1 LHSFLRNCSTE
12 YVEDFYGEARSLWSG
27 KIKTA
32 SASPT
37 QTDDEELKR
46 AAHLR
51 LDRGRAAEVPH
62 VDLAALG
69 VHHDGDGEALLL
81 VEAPDGADGGPMPLP
96 VAVAHVEPGH
106 VHPADGERLELVRA
120 RGGGAHGADELGAA
134 RAPEPVLPQ
143 LGLRGGV
150 HVDGP
155 VGRKDPVR
163 VRGEGG
169 EVGGGRGGGAEAE
182 GEAVRAEM
190 EEGSGRGRRE
200 GRAGGGPVGL
210 RCVQKGVG
218 GAGHGDGGWGMGAV
232 VDWSGMGGRCGAVA
246 SACENF
252 LVLLC
257 RVRWRRLRGG
267 LTVCCGRG
275 DVAGYFWRFCPT
287 LAAQC
292 LDMLTGPDL

>member
-1 LHSFLRNCSTE
+1 
-12 YVEDFYGEARSLWSG
+12 
-27 KIKTA
+27 
-32 SASPT
+32 
-37 QTDDEELKR
+37 
-46 AAHLR
+46 
-51 LDRGRAAEVPH
+51 

-155 VGRKDPVR
+155 VGREDPVR

-210 RCVQKGVG
+210 WCVQEGVG
-218 GAGHGDGGWGMGAV
+218 GGGHGDGPTAAGEWERWWTGVEWEGDA
-232 VDWSGMGGRCGAVA
+232 
-246 SACENF
+246 
-252 LVLLC
+252 
-257 RVRWRRLRGG
+257 VRWRQRVRTFWFCCAVCVGGDCEAGSQFAVGGVTWRDTFGGSVLRWQHS
-267 LTVCCGRG
+267 V
-275 DVAGYFWRFCPT
+275 
-287 LAAQC
+287 
-292 LDMLTGPDL
+292 